1 MDINIQRTL
10 ILLKPDALQRDLLG
24 EIIRRFEL
32 KGLKI
37 IGLKFIRLTDE
48 MLDEHYAH
56 LSDKPFFAGLKQ
68 FMAQTPVVGLVLEG
82 IDGVESVR
90 KIVGAT
96 NPRAADAGTIR
107 ADFSMNMPSNLIH
120 ASDLAENAETEIKR
134 FFQDDELFPYEKI
147 TDKYIFGE
155 GI

>member
-1 MDINIQRTL
+1 MPSIQRTL

-37 IGLKFIRLTDE
+37 IGLKFIRLSED

-56 LSDKPFFAGLKQ
+56 LVDKPFFAGLKV
-68 FMAQTPVVGLVLEG
+68 FMMQTPVAGLVLEG
-82 IDGVESVR
+82 IDCVEAVL
-90 KIVGAT
+90 KIVGST
-96 NPRAADAGTIR
+96 NPRQADAGTIR
-107 ADFSMNMPSNLIH
+107 ADFSMNVPSNLIH
-120 ASDLAENAETEIKR
+120 RSDSVEAAEAEIRR
-134 FFQDDELFPYEKI
+134 FFTDAELFQYEKI